1 MNSCS
6 RGRKMI
12 IKLDNIE
19 KSIKGNQVLNQVS
32 FEFESGKI
40 YGIYGRNGS
49 GKTMLMR
56 MILGLI
62 HSDYGSV
69 TIDGKII
76 GKDIDFPE
84 SVGAMIENPGF
95 FPYATG
101 YENLK
106 MLADIKGKIDEN
118 DIREA
123 IQKVGL
129 DDQEKRVVAK
139 YSMGMKQR
147 LAIAQAIMEKP
158 DLLVLDEPTNAL
170 DQEGVDVFRKIIQS
184 EAKRGTLI
192 IISSHNKEDIDI
204 LSDIKIRM
212 ESGKIVDYADN
223 SQREVA

>member
-1 MNSCS
+1 
-6 RGRKMI
+6 MI

-56 MILGLI
+56 TILGLI
-62 HSDYGSV
+62 HSDHGSV

>member
-1 MNSCS
+1 
-6 RGRKMI
+6 MI

-62 HSDYGSV
+62 HSDHGSV

-212 ESGKIVDYADN
+212 ELGKIVDYADN

>member
-1 MNSCS
+1 
-6 RGRKMI
+6 MI

-62 HSDYGSV
+62 HSDHGSV

>member
-1 MNSCS
+1 
-6 RGRKMI
+6 MI

-62 HSDYGSV
+62 HSDHGSV

-118 DIREA
+118 DIRKA

>member
-1 MNSCS
+1 
-6 RGRKMI
+6 MI

-56 MILGLI
+56 TILGLI
-62 HSDYGSV
+62 HSDHGSV

-84 SVGAMIENPGF
+84 SVGAMIENPGL

-223 SQREVA
+223 SQREVS

>member
-1 MNSCS
+1 
-6 RGRKMI
+6 MI

-62 HSDYGSV
+62 HSDHGSV

-204 LSDIKIRM
+204 LSDIKIKM
-212 ESGKIVDYADN
+212 ELGKIVDYADN

>member
-1 MNSCS
+1 
-6 RGRKMI
+6 MI

-62 HSDYGSV
+62 HSDHGSV

-223 SQREVA
+223 SQREVS

>member
-1 MNSCS
+1 
-6 RGRKMI
+6 MI

-62 HSDYGSV
+62 HSDHGSV

-147 LAIAQAIMEKP
+147 LAIAQAIMEKT

-212 ESGKIVDYADN
+212 ELGKIVDYADN

>member
-1 MNSCS
+1 
-6 RGRKMI
+6 MI

-56 MILGLI
+56 TILGLI
-62 HSDYGSV
+62 HSDHGSV

-223 SQREVA
+223 SQREVS

>member
-1 MNSCS
+1 
-6 RGRKMI
+6 MI
-12 IKLDNIE
+12 IKLDNIG

-56 MILGLI
+56 TILGLI
-62 HSDYGSV
+62 HSDHGSV

-212 ESGKIVDYADN
+212 ELGKIVDYADN

>member
-1 MNSCS
+1 
-6 RGRKMI
+6 MI

-62 HSDYGSV
+62 HSDHGSV

-118 DIREA
+118 DIRKA

-212 ESGKIVDYADN
+212 ELGKIVDYADN

>member
-1 MNSCS
+1 
-6 RGRKMI
+6 MI

-62 HSDYGSV
+62 HSDHGSV

-118 DIREA
+118 DIREV